1 MLAALATSITQPN
14 EERQAD
20 GNRMTVLAADQ
31 GNKLGAF
38 PEKGAITMSTNE
50 LKARLD
56 EYREY
61 KALLNEL
68 QDTIAALEDD
78 IKAYMGDQ
86 EEINVAGV
94 KVHWK
99 RYELKRFDSK
109 TFKAE
114 HAAMYE
120 QYIKITDARRFSVA

>member
-1 MLAALATSITQPN
+1 
-14 EERQAD
+14 
-20 GNRMTVLAADQ
+20 
-31 GNKLGAF
+31 
-38 PEKGAITMSTNE
+38 MSTNE
-50 LKARLD
+50 LKSRLN

-68 QDTIAALEDD
+68 QDAIAALEDD
-78 IKAYMGDQ
+78 IKAYMGEQ
-86 EEINVAGV
+86 EEISVEGINVR
-94 KVHWK
+94 WK

-120 QYIKITDARRFSVA
+120 QYIKTTEARRFSVA

>member
-1 MLAALATSITQPN
+1 MPAALTISIAQPN
-14 EERQAD
+14 EERQTD
-20 GNRMTVLAADQ
+20 GNQMTVRAADQ

-50 LKARLD
+50 LKSRLN

-68 QDTIAALEDD
+68 QDAIAALEDD
-78 IKAYMGDQ
+78 IKAYMGEQ
-86 EEINVAGV
+86 EEISVEGINVR
-94 KVHWK
+94 WK

-109 TFKAE
+109 TFKAD

-120 QYIKITDARRFSVA
+120 QYIKTTEARRLSVA

>member
-1 MLAALATSITQPN
+1 MPAALTISIAQPN
-14 EERQAD
+14 EERQTD
-20 GNRMTVLAADQ
+20 GNQMTVRAADQ

-50 LKARLD
+50 LKSRLN

-68 QDTIAALEDD
+68 QDAIAALEDD
-78 IKAYMGDQ
+78 IKAYMGEQ
-86 EEINVAGV
+86 EEISVEGINVR
-94 KVHWK
+94 WK

-120 QYIKITDARRFSVA
+120 QYIKTTEARRFSVA